1 MGLTSQPLPLGPV
14 DSRLSSRE
22 WTVLVLG
29 ALTLTVFICLTEPS
43 IFGAID
49 WVRLHAFYKP
59 YIRASVLHGHL
70 PLWNPYVSLGR
81 PLLAEP
87 DSAFFYPPE
96 LAYLFLDGHLA
107 CLLVCALHLLLCL
120 YGTMKLARGIGV
132 EKKLSFVVAFV
143 FACSAPVVGCFTS
156 GYVHYGPA
164 ICFIPLVFYLAMRMQ
179 ATPGLR
185 SMAVMALALGL
196 LHTCGHPQAAWLTGI
211 GVVVFAA
218 ARRIERAWRSALV
231 GLVRDMGWL
240 VLAMGLGAALAAVC
254 LLPLAELAG
263 QSNRQ
268 AASLAF
274 SGAFAEPAFGWATLL
289 VPSDI
294 RYFHFQANAQLY
306 TGIAACVLGA
316 CGLLR
321 LRDRNMRAL
330 LVLAVFAALLAAG
343 DATPVFNL
351 FFHIIPGV
359 SAFRIHSRATIFV
372 TLSMVLAA
380 GFFLSCPSSRPRA
393 DVLAV
398 LVASLVALC
407 IGVVFVLAWPG
418 YGGQAATQAWI
429 RAALIVGTGILC
441 SLRILPERWVRGR
454 RVLNFALVCLV
465 VFDLGSAV
473 WALKQQNRDYADEA
487 KEAVVWRGLVSNGHF
502 PSSGVPPRIFIPGFR
517 ENAGMQLG
525 WSSPYGYISLT
536 LGRVWNYMHDGLG
549 IAAPVA
555 FNTFPSAEIAKFG
568 PFPYDSMAFVL
579 GVDPR
584 THHLAFNTAPDP
596 RAYLA
601 GSARLV
607 RDGHE
612 ATALMR
618 AGHDFHHIAL
628 VEQPL
633 GLPAVLSSMSMAGS
647 AAITSYEP
655 ERISIAA
662 ETSAPA
668 LLVLAEPWYP
678 GWSAQVNGLPTPCIP
693 ANAWMRA
700 VAVPAGK
707 NQVVLTFHST
717 YLVPGAVISLAALA
731 LVIFLLA
738 RRRGALPQTY
748 SRV

>member
-1 MGLTSQPLPLGPV
+1 MRLTSQPLPLGPA
-14 DSRLSSRE
+14 DGRLSSRE

-59 YIRASVLHGHL
+59 YIRAAVSHGHL

-96 LAYLFLDGHLA
+96 LAYLVLDEHLA
-107 CLLVCALHLLLCL
+107 CLIVCALHLLLCL
-120 YGTMKLARGIGV
+120 YGMVKLARAIGV
-132 EKKLSFVVAFV
+132 EKKLSFAVAFV
-143 FACSAPVVGCFTS
+143 FACSAPVAGCFTS
-156 GYVHYGPA
+156 GYIHYGPA
-164 ICFIPLVFYLAMRMQ
+164 LCFIPLIFYLGMRLQ
-179 ATPGLR
+179 AVPCPR
-185 SMAVMALALGL
+185 SMAGLALVLGL
-196 LHTCGHPQAAWLTGI
+196 LHTCGHPQAAWLTCL
-211 GVVVFAA
+211 GVIIFTAS
-218 ARRIERAWRSALV
+218 RRIERAWRTALV

-240 VLAMGLGAALAAVC
+240 ALAMALGAALAAVC

-268 AASLAF
+268 GASLAF
-274 SGAFAEPAFGWATLL
+274 SAAFAEPAFGWATLL

-306 TGIAACVLGA
+306 AGIAACVLGA

-330 LVLAVFAALLAAG
+330 FVLAVFAALLAAG
-343 DATPVFNL
+343 DTTPFFSL
-351 FFHIIPGV
+351 FFHTIPGL

-372 TLSMVLAA
+372 TLPLVLAA
-380 GFFLSCPSSRPRA
+380 GFFLSRPSTRPRA
-393 DVLAV
+393 DVLTV
-398 LVASLVALC
+398 VIASSVALC
-407 IGVVFVLAWPG
+407 IALAFVLVWPD
-418 YGGQAATQAWI
+418 YGGHALAEASF
-429 RAALIVGTGILC
+429 RAALIVGTAVLC
-441 SLRILPERWVRGR
+441 LLWVLPSRSARGK
-454 RVLNFALVCLV
+454 RVLELALAGLLA
-465 VFDLGSAV
+465 FDLGSAV
-473 WALKQQNRDYADEA
+473 SALKQQNRDYAEEA
-487 KEAVVWRGLVSNGHF
+487 KESAVWRGLVSSGYF
-502 PSSGVPPRIFIPGFR
+502 PGSGVPPRIFIPGFR

-555 FNTFPSAEIAKFG
+555 FNTFPSTEIAKFG

-596 RAYLA
+596 RVYLA
-601 GSARLV
+601 GSTRLV
-607 RDGHE
+607 RDDRE
-612 ATALMR
+612 ATRLMR

-628 VEQPL
+628 VEKPL
-633 GLPAVLSSMSMAGS
+633 DLPTAPSSCEGS
-647 AAITSYEP
+647 AAITRFEP
-655 ERISIAA
+655 ERISVAV

-678 GWSAQVNGLPTPCIP
+678 GWSALVNGLPAPCIP

-700 VAVPAGK
+700 VPVPAGK
-707 NQVVLTFHST
+707 SQVVLTFHST
-717 YLVPGAVISLAALA
+717 YLVLGAVISLAT
-731 LVIFLLA
+731 LVLIAFLLV
-738 RRRGALPQTY
+738 RRRTAQGERFLG
-748 SRV
+748 